1 MGSRRQHRRGR
12 PRRGSSSDVSPSSAN
27 ARRNGLHQGNSR
39 DPARASRPRL
49 PELCELS
56 PFSVFCALYLGI
68 TETDSYAEVDSA
80 AVCRRFDLSKDDL
93 QSYLDAKQLTEEHL
107 HGVGFDIESA
117 RFDIKVAPE
126 GISRVELA
134 RTLFADFQSA
144 RNG

>member
-1 MGSRRQHRRGR
+1 M
-12 PRRGSSSDVSPSSAN
+12 
-27 ARRNGLHQGNSR
+27 HQGTSGGQG
-39 DPARASRPRL
+39 RASRPRL

-68 TETDSYAEVDSA
+68 TETDSYAEVDSV
-80 AVCRRFDLSKDDL
+80 AVCRRFNLSEDDL
-93 QSYLDAKQLTEEHL
+93 DSYLEAKQLTEEHL
-107 HGVGFDIESA
+107 QGVGFDIESA

-134 RTLFADFQSA
+134 RTLFAEFQVS